1 MKLDNKIKKPTKET
15 AEKALSEAQ
24 LRNAK
29 KKSFIFPNEING
41 PRDLEPT
48 RFGDW
53 ERKGI
58 ASDF

>member
-29 KKSFIFPNEING
+29 KKSF
-41 PRDLEPT
+41 RRT
-48 RFGDW
+48 
-53 ERKGI
+53 
-58 ASDF
+58 